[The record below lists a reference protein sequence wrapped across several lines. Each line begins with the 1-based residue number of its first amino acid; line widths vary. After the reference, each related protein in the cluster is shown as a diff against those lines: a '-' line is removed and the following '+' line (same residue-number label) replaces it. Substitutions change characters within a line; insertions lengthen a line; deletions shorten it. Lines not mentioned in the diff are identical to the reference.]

1 MPDGLFAMAGLGS
14 SAEACVYRECTLLFA
29 CVQNAISRPPA
40 NDKEAMNT
48 FMQVS
53 IRNLSFTYDGSY
65 TPVFENV
72 SFNFDT
78 SWRLGLIGRNGKGK
92 TTLLRLLQKQF
103 PYQGHID
110 MPLSPVYFPYPID
123 DMSASTRDVM
133 LQAAPEAE
141 EWQLICELNQLAVD
155 DSVLDRPFSTLSK
168 GEQTKVLL
176 AALFTRE
183 DAYPLIDEPTN
194 HLDAHGRELVADYL
208 RRKDGFLLVS
218 HDRAFLNRCIDHVL
232 SLNRSDV
239 WVMQGNYDTWEARL
253 NQQNEYEQ
261 GRNEVLRR
269 DIRHLEE
276 SARRTAEWSAKAE
289 KGKFHVAPS
298 VSAVVDRGYV
308 GAKAASM
315 MKKSMNAVRRKERA
329 IEEKRSLLHNV
340 EKVGE
345 LKLTVLQHP
354 KDVLISVV
362 NGRVEYDA
370 GSPGGSRVVCENVN
384 FTLRRGER
392 VALTGPN
399 GCGKSSILKALVG
412 AGGSLAGDISI
423 APSLVISYVPQQTD
437 DLFGTMDDFISRSD
451 VDETL
456 FKAILR
462 NMDFTRDLFERPL
475 ERMSQGQKKKLLLAR
490 SLCIPA
496 HVYIWDEPLNYI
508 DVLSR
513 VQLEGLLTEYAPA
526 MLLVEHDAVFL
537 ERVCTKTLDLDQ
549 PAERSKMI

>member
-1 MPDGLFAMAGLGS
+1 
-14 SAEACVYRECTLLFA
+14 
-29 CVQNAISRPPA
+29 
-40 NDKEAMNT
+40 
-48 FMQVS
+48 MQVS
-53 IRNLSFTYDGSY
+53 VRNLSFTYDGSY
-65 TPVFENV
+65 TPVFEHV

-92 TTLLRLLQKQF
+92 TTLLRLLQRQF
-103 PYQGHID
+103 QHEGHID
-110 MPLSPVYFPYPID
+110 MPLTPVYFPYLVGD
-123 DMSASTRDVM
+123 ASLNTREVM
-133 LQAAPEAE
+133 LTAAPEAE
-141 EWQLICELNQLAVD
+141 EWQLICELNQLEVD
-155 DSVLDRPFSTLSK
+155 DSVLDRPFATLSK
-168 GEQTKVLL
+168 GEQTKALL

-208 RRKDGFLLVS
+208 NRKDGFLLVS
-218 HDRAFLNRCIDHVL
+218 HDRAFLNRCINHVL

-239 WVMQGNYDTWEARL
+239 WVMQGNYDTWENRL

-261 GRNEVLRR
+261 GRNEVLKR

-289 KGKFHVAPS
+289 KGKFHVPPS
-298 VSAVVDRGYV
+298 VSAIVDRGFV
-308 GAKAASM
+308 GAKAAAV
-315 MKKSMNAVRRKERA
+315 MKKSTNALRRKERA

-345 LKLTVLQHP
+345 LKLTVLHHP
-354 KDVLISVV
+354 KDVLIKVV
-362 NGRVEYDA
+362 NGRVAYD
-370 GSPGGSRVVCENVN
+370 GRVVCENVN
-384 FTLRRGER
+384 FSLRRGER
-392 VALTGPN
+392 LSLSGPN
-399 GCGKSSILKALVG
+399 GCGKSSILKALAG
-412 AGGSLAGDISI
+412 QGGSLTGEVSI
-423 APSLVISYVPQQTD
+423 APNLVFSYVPQQTD
-437 DLFGTMDDFISRSD
+437 DLFGTLDDFISRSAI
-451 VDETL
+451 DESL

-513 VQLEGLLTEYAPA
+513 VQLEGLLLEYTPT

-537 ERVCTKTLDLDQ
+537 ERVCTSTLHLPPHD
-549 PAERSKMI
+549 ERSKTKCTL

>member
-1 MPDGLFAMAGLGS
+1 
-14 SAEACVYRECTLLFA
+14 
-29 CVQNAISRPPA
+29 
-40 NDKEAMNT
+40 
-48 FMQVS
+48 MQVS
-53 IRNLSFTYDGSY
+53 IRDLSFTYDGSY
-65 TPVFENV
+65 TPVFEHV

-92 TTLLRLLQKQF
+92 TTLLRLLMGEMK
-103 PYQGHID
+103 PQGHID
-110 MPLSPVYFPYPID
+110 MPLTPVYFPYPVED
-123 DMSASTRDVM
+123 ASANTRVVM
-133 LQAAPEAE
+133 LSAAPDAQ
-141 EWQLICELNQLAVD
+141 EWQLVCELNQLDVD

-168 GEQTKVLL
+168 GEQTKALL
-176 AALFTRE
+176 AALFARE

-208 RRKDGFLLVS
+208 RRKGGRISAGGFLLVS

-239 WVMQGNYDTWEARL
+239 WVMQGSYDTWEARL
-253 NQQNEYEQ
+253 NHQNEYEQ

-289 KGKFHVAPS
+289 KGKFHVPPS
-298 VSAVVDRGYV
+298 VAAVVDRGFV

-315 MKKSMNAVRRKERA
+315 MKKSQNSIRRKERA

-354 KDVLISVV
+354 KDVLISVTDGCV
-362 NGRVEYDA
+362 AYDGRT
-370 GSPGGSRVVCENVN
+370 VCEGIT

-392 VALTGPN
+392 IALAGPN
-399 GCGKSSILKALVG
+399 GCGKSSILKALAGV
-412 AGGSLAGDISI
+412 GGSLAGQISI
-423 APSLVISYVPQQTD
+423 APNLVISYVPQQTD
-437 DLFGTMDDFISRSD
+437 DLHGSVADFIAD
-451 VDETL
+451 AGIDETL

-462 NMDFTRDLFERPL
+462 NMDFTRDLFERPIHH
-475 ERMSQGQKKKLLLAR
+475 MSQGQKKKLLLAR

-496 HVYIWDEPLNYI
+496 HLYIWDEPMNYI

-513 VQLEGLLTEYAPA
+513 VQLEGLLTEYEPTL
-526 MLLVEHDAVFL
+526 LLVEHDAVFL
-537 ERVCTKTLDLDQ
+537 QRVCTRVLDLTGG
-549 PAERSKMI
+549 ESR

>member
-1 MPDGLFAMAGLGS
+1 
-14 SAEACVYRECTLLFA
+14 
-29 CVQNAISRPPA
+29 
-40 NDKEAMNT
+40 
-48 FMQVS
+48 MQVS
-53 IRNLSFTYDGSY
+53 VRNLSFTYDGSY
-65 TPVFENV
+65 TPVFENL
-72 SFNFDT
+72 SFTFDT

-92 TTLLRLLQKQF
+92 TTLLRLLQRQY
-103 PYQGHID
+103 PHQGQID
-110 MPLSPVYFPYPID
+110 MPLTPVYFPFPVAD
-123 DMSASTRDVM
+123 ASACTRDVM
-133 LQAAPEAE
+133 RSAAPEAE
-141 EWQLICELNQLAVD
+141 EWQLLCELNQLEVD

-168 GEQTKVLL
+168 GEQTKALL

-194 HLDAHGRELVADYL
+194 HLDAHGRALVADYL
-208 RRKDGFLLVS
+208 RRKGGKNNGSGFLLVS
-218 HDRAFLNRCIDHVL
+218 HDRAFLNRCINHVL

-239 WVMQGNYDTWEARL
+239 WVMQGTYDTWEARL

-261 GRNEVLRR
+261 GRNEVLLR
-269 DIRHLEE
+269 DIHRLEE

-315 MKKSMNAVRRKERA
+315 MKKSMNAVRRKEQA

-345 LKLTVLQHP
+345 LKLTVLRHP

-362 NGRVEYDA
+362 NGCVTYD
-370 GSPGGSRVVCENVN
+370 GRVVCKDVN
-384 FTLRRGER
+384 FTLRRGDR
-392 VALTGPN
+392 LSLTGPN
-399 GCGKSSILKALVG
+399 GCGKSSILKALAG
-412 AGGSLAGDISI
+412 QGGSLSGQIGI
-423 APSLVISYVPQQTD
+423 APNLILSYVPQQTD
-437 DLFGTMDDFISRSD
+437 DLAGSMAEFISRAE

-462 NMDFTRDLFERPL
+462 NMDFTRDLFDRPL

-490 SLCIPA
+490 SLCRPA
-496 HVYIWDEPLNYI
+496 HLYIWDEPLNYI

-513 VQLEGLLTEYAPA
+513 VQLENLLLASEPTL
-526 MLLVEHDAVFL
+526 LLVEHDAVFL
-537 ERVCTKTLDLDQ
+537 ERICTKTVSLGGD
-549 PAERSKMI
+549 A

>member
-1 MPDGLFAMAGLGS
+1 
-14 SAEACVYRECTLLFA
+14 
-29 CVQNAISRPPA
+29 
-40 NDKEAMNT
+40 
-48 FMQVS
+48 MQVS

-92 TTLLRLLQKQF
+92 TTLLRLLQKQ
-103 PYQGHID
+103 YQHQGHID
-110 MPLSPVYFPYPID
+110 MPLTPVYFPYPVAD
-123 DMSASTRDVM
+123 TSANTRDIM

-141 EWQLICELNQLAVD
+141 EWQLICELNQLEVD
-155 DSVLDRPFSTLSK
+155 DSVLDRPFATLSK
-168 GEQTKVLL
+168 GEQTKALL
-176 AALFTRE
+176 AALFARE

-194 HLDAHGRELVADYL
+194 HLDAHGRALVADYL

-276 SARRTAEWSAKAE
+276 SARRSAEWAAKAE
-289 KGKFHVAPS
+289 KGKFHIAPS
-298 VSAVVDRGYV
+298 EVAAVDRGFV

-315 MKKSMNAVRRKERA
+315 MKKATSTVRRKERA

-345 LKLTVLQHP
+345 LKLTVLRHP

-362 NGRVEYDA
+362 NGSVEYD
-370 GSPGGSRVVCENVN
+370 GRIVCENVS
-384 FTLRRGER
+384 FTLRRGDR

-412 AGGSLAGDISI
+412 DGGSLTGEISI
-423 APSLVISYVPQQTD
+423 APNLVVSYVPQQTD
-437 DLFGTMDDFISRSD
+437 DLTGTMDDFISRAG

-513 VQLEGLLTEYAPA
+513 VQLEGLLLEYAPT

-537 ERVCTKTLDLDQ
+537 ERVCTRDAVELNGGA
-549 PAERSKMI
+549 P

>member
-1 MPDGLFAMAGLGS
+1 
-14 SAEACVYRECTLLFA
+14 
-29 CVQNAISRPPA
+29 
-40 NDKEAMNT
+40 
-48 FMQVS
+48 MQVS

-92 TTLLRLLQKQF
+92 TTLLRLLQKQ
-103 PYQGHID
+103 YQHQGHID
-110 MPLSPVYFPYPID
+110 MPLTPVYFPYPVAD
-123 DMSASTRDVM
+123 TSANTRDIM

-141 EWQLICELNQLAVD
+141 EWQLICELNQLEVD
-155 DSVLDRPFSTLSK
+155 DSVLDRPFATLSK
-168 GEQTKVLL
+168 GEQTKALL
-176 AALFTRE
+176 AALFARE

-194 HLDAHGRELVADYL
+194 HLDAHGRALVADYL

-276 SARRTAEWSAKAE
+276 SARRSAEWAAKAE
-289 KGKFHVAPS
+289 KGKFHIAPS
-298 VSAVVDRGYV
+298 EVAAVDRGFV

-315 MKKSMNAVRRKERA
+315 MKKATSTVRRKERA

-345 LKLTVLQHP
+345 LKLTVLRHP

-362 NGRVEYDA
+362 NGSVEYD
-370 GSPGGSRVVCENVN
+370 GRIVCENVS
-384 FTLRRGER
+384 FTLRRGDR
-392 VALTGPN
+392 LALTGPN

-412 AGGSLAGDISI
+412 DGGSLTGEISI
-423 APSLVISYVPQQTD
+423 APNLVVSYVPQQTD
-437 DLFGTMDDFISRSD
+437 DLTGTMDDFISRAG

-513 VQLEGLLTEYAPA
+513 VQLEGLLLEYAPT

-537 ERVCTKTLDLDQ
+537 ERVCTRDAVELNGGA
-549 PAERSKMI
+549 P

>member
-1 MPDGLFAMAGLGS
+1 MQGGLIPD
-14 SAEACVYRECTLLFA
+14 
-29 CVQNAISRPPA
+29 
-40 NDKEAMNT
+40 
-48 FMQVS
+48 MQVS

-72 SFNFDT
+72 SFTFDT

-92 TTLLRLLQKQF
+92 TTLLRLLQKQ
-103 PYQGHID
+103 YAHQGRID
-110 MPLSPVYFPYPID
+110 MPLTPVYFPYPVD
-123 DMSASTRDVM
+123 DPTRTAREVM
-133 LQAAPEAE
+133 HTAAPDAE
-141 EWQLICELNQLAVD
+141 EWQLLCELNQMEVD
-155 DSVLDRPFSTLSK
+155 ESVLDRPFSTLSK
-168 GEQTKVLL
+168 GEMTKALL
-176 AALFTRE
+176 AALFARE

-194 HLDAHGRELVADYL
+194 HLDAHGRALVADYL

-232 SLNRSDV
+232 SLNRADV

-261 GRNEVLRR
+261 NRNEVLRR

-276 SARRTAEWSAKAE
+276 SARRMAEWSDKVEATKIGTHA
-289 KGKFHVAPS
+289 A
-298 VSAVVDRGYV
+298 DRGAI
-308 GAKAASM
+308 GAQAAAM
-315 MKKSMNAVRRKERA
+315 MKKSMNALHRRERA
-329 IEEKRSLLHNV
+329 IAEKRALLHNV
-340 EKVGE
+340 EKVGD
-345 LKLTVLQHP
+345 LKLTVLRHP
-354 KDVLISVV
+354 KEVLIQVG
-362 NGRVEYDA
+362 NGRVEYE
-370 GSPGGSRVVCENVN
+370 GRTVCEGVN

-392 VALTGPN
+392 IALSGPN

-412 AGGSLAGDISI
+412 ADGALTGEVSV
-423 APSLVISYVPQQTD
+423 APNLIVSYVPQQTD
-437 DLFGTMDDFISRSD
+437 NLTGTMDGFIRQNG

-513 VQLEGLLTEYAPA
+513 VQLEGLLLACEPT

-537 ERVCTKTLDLDQ
+537 ERVCTRSPIDL
-549 PAERSKMI
+549 

>member
-1 MPDGLFAMAGLGS
+1 
-14 SAEACVYRECTLLFA
+14 
-29 CVQNAISRPPA
+29 
-40 NDKEAMNT
+40 MNT
-48 FMQVS
+48 CMQVS

-92 TTLLRLLQKQF
+92 TTLLRLLQKQHA
-103 PYQGHID
+103 YQGHID
-110 MPLSPVYFPYPID
+110 MPLTPVYFPYPVPD
-123 DMSASTRDVM
+123 DSQSTREIM
-133 LQAAPEAE
+133 LSAAPEAE
-141 EWQLICELNQLAVD
+141 EWQLICELNQLDVD

-168 GEQTKVLL
+168 GEQTKSLL
-176 AALFTRE
+176 AALFVRE

-194 HLDAHGRELVADYL
+194 HLDVHGRALVADYL
-208 RRKDGFLLVS
+208 RRKDGYLLVS

-298 VSAVVDRGYV
+298 VSAVVDRGFV

-315 MKKSMNAVRRKERA
+315 MKKSMNAVRRRERA

-345 LKLTVLQHP
+345 LKLTVLHHP
-354 KDVLISVV
+354 KDVLISVT
-362 NGRVEYDA
+362 NGRVERGFHPA
-370 GSPGGSRVVCENVN
+370 PGRTGGSHRPQR
-384 FTLRRGER
+384 LR
-392 VALTGPN
+392 
-399 GCGKSSILKALVG
+399 
-412 AGGSLAGDISI
+412 
-423 APSLVISYVPQQTD
+423 
-437 DLFGTMDDFISRSD
+437 
-451 VDETL
+451 
-456 FKAILR
+456 
-462 NMDFTRDLFERPL
+462 
-475 ERMSQGQKKKLLLAR
+475 
-490 SLCIPA
+490 
-496 HVYIWDEPLNYI
+496 
-508 DVLSR
+508 
-513 VQLEGLLTEYAPA
+513 
-526 MLLVEHDAVFL
+526 
-537 ERVCTKTLDLDQ
+537 
-549 PAERSKMI
+549 

>member
-1 MPDGLFAMAGLGS
+1 ML
-14 SAEACVYRECTLLFA
+14 YHITLQATFPHNT
-29 CVQNAISRPPA
+29 CPA
-40 NDKEAMNT
+40 PIHKEALNT

-53 IRNLSFTYDGSY
+53 VRNLSFTYDGSY
-65 TPVFENV
+65 TPVFEQV

-92 TTLLRLLQKQF
+92 TTLLRLLQKQYA
-103 PYQGHID
+103 YQGHID
-110 MPLSPVYFPYPID
+110 MPLTPVYFPYPVA
-123 DMSASTRDVM
+123 DMSANTRDVM
-133 LQAAPEAE
+133 LCAAPDAE
-141 EWQLICELNQLAVD
+141 EWQLICELNQLDVD

-168 GEQTKVLL
+168 GEQTKALL

-194 HLDAHGRELVADYL
+194 HLDAHGRALVADYL

-269 DIRHLEE
+269 DIKHLEE

-298 VSAVVDRGYV
+298 VSAVVDRGFV

-315 MKKSMNAVRRKERA
+315 MKKSQNAVHRKERA
-329 IEEKRSLLHNV
+329 IEEKKSLMHNV

-345 LKLTVLQHP
+345 LKLTVLRHP
-354 KDVLISVV
+354 KDVLISVI
-362 NGRVEYDA
+362 NGKVEYE
-370 GSPGGSRVVCENVN
+370 GRVVCDGVN
-384 FTLRRGER
+384 FTLRRGQR
-392 VALTGPN
+392 LALTGPN
-399 GCGKSSILKALVG
+399 GCGKSSILKALAG
-412 AGGSLAGDISI
+412 AGGSLTGDISV
-423 APSLVISYVPQQTD
+423 APNLIISYVPQQTD
-437 DLFGTMDDFISRSD
+437 DLSGTMEDFISRGQEVGQNARLALSSWAMMARSQHRSAGAGMAEI
-451 VDETL
+451 DETL

-475 ERMSQGQKKKLLLAR
+475 DKMSQGQKKKLLLAR

-513 VQLEGLLTEYAPA
+513 VQLEGLLTEYEPT

-537 ERVCTKTLDLDQ
+537 ERVCTDEIVLSGT
-549 PAERSKMI
+549 

>member
-1 MPDGLFAMAGLGS
+1 
-14 SAEACVYRECTLLFA
+14 
-29 CVQNAISRPPA
+29 
-40 NDKEAMNT
+40 
-48 FMQVS
+48 MQVS
-53 IRNLSFTYDGSY
+53 IRDLSFTYDGSY
-65 TPVFENV
+65 TPVFEHV

-92 TTLLRLLQKQF
+92 TTLLRLLMGEMK
-103 PYQGHID
+103 PQGRID
-110 MPLSPVYFPYPID
+110 MPLTPVYFPYPVED
-123 DMSASTRDVM
+123 ASANTREVM
-133 LQAAPEAE
+133 LSAAPDAQ
-141 EWQLICELNQLAVD
+141 EWQLVCELNQLDVD

-168 GEQTKVLL
+168 GEQTKALL
-176 AALFTRE
+176 AALFARE

-239 WVMQGNYDTWEARL
+239 WVMQGSYDAWESRL

-276 SARRTAEWSAKAE
+276 SARRTAEWSNRVEATKI
-289 KGKFHVAPS
+289 GGHTY
-298 VSAVVDRGYV
+298 DRGAV
-308 GAKAASM
+308 GAQAAAM
-315 MKKSMNAVRRKERA
+315 MKKSMSTLRRRERA

-354 KDVLISVV
+354 KDVLISVTDGCV
-362 NGRVEYDA
+362 AYDGRT
-370 GSPGGSRVVCENVN
+370 VCEGIT

-392 VALTGPN
+392 IALAGPN
-399 GCGKSSILKALVG
+399 GCGKSSILKALAGV
-412 AGGSLAGDISI
+412 GGSLTGQISI
-423 APSLVISYVPQQTD
+423 APNLVISYVPQQTD
-437 DLFGTMDDFISRSD
+437 DLHGSVADFIAD
-451 VDETL
+451 AGVDETL

-462 NMDFTRDLFERPL
+462 NMDFTRDLFERPIHH
-475 ERMSQGQKKKLLLAR
+475 MSQGQKKKLLLAR

-496 HVYIWDEPLNYI
+496 HLYVWDEPMNYI

-513 VQLEGLLTEYAPA
+513 VQLEGLLTEYAPTL
-526 MLLVEHDAVFL
+526 LLVEHDAVFL
-537 ERVCTKTLDLDQ
+537 ERVCTRVIDLGGG
-549 PAERSKMI
+549 A

>member
-1 MPDGLFAMAGLGS
+1 
-14 SAEACVYRECTLLFA
+14 
-29 CVQNAISRPPA
+29 
-40 NDKEAMNT
+40 MNT
-48 FMQVS
+48 CMQVS
-53 IRNLSFTYDGSY
+53 VRNLSFTYDGSY

-92 TTLLRLLQKQF
+92 TTLLRLLQKQHAF
-103 PYQGHID
+103 QGHID
-110 MPLSPVYFPYPID
+110 MPLTPVYFPYPVGD
-123 DMSASTRDVM
+123 VSLTTREVM
-133 LQAAPEAE
+133 LSAAPDAA
-141 EWQLICELNQLAVD
+141 EWQLICELNQLDVD
-155 DSVLDRPFSTLSK
+155 DSVLDRPFYTLSK
-168 GEQTKVLL
+168 GEQTKALL

-194 HLDAHGRELVADYL
+194 HLDAHGRALVADYL
-208 RRKDGFLLVS
+208 RRKDGYLLVS

-269 DIRHLEE
+269 DIKHLED
-276 SARRTAEWSAKAE
+276 SARRTAEWSNKVEATKI
-289 KGKFHVAPS
+289 GGHTY
-298 VSAVVDRGYV
+298 DRGAV
-308 GAKAASM
+308 GAQAAAM
-315 MKKSMNAVRRKERA
+315 MKKSMSTLRRRERA

-345 LKLTVLQHP
+345 LKLTVLRHP

-362 NGRVEYDA
+362 NGKVEYD
-370 GSPGGSRVVCENVN
+370 GRVVCENVN
-384 FTLRRGER
+384 FVLRQGQRLS
-392 VALTGPN
+392 LTGPN
-399 GCGKSSILKALVG
+399 GCGKSSILKALAG
-412 AGGSLAGDISI
+412 MGGSLSGEISI
-423 APSLVISYVPQQTD
+423 APNLVISYVPQQTD
-437 DLFGTMDDFISRSD
+437 DLTGTMDDFISRAG

-475 ERMSQGQKKKLLLAR
+475 ARMSQGQKKKLLLAR

-496 HVYIWDEPLNYI
+496 HLYIWDEPLNYI

-513 VQLEGLLTEYAPA
+513 VQLEGLLTEYAPT

-537 ERVCTKTLDLDQ
+537 ERVCTDRLELGGAT
-549 PAERSKMI
+549 

>member
-1 MPDGLFAMAGLGS
+1 MP
-14 SAEACVYRECTLLFA
+14 
-29 CVQNAISRPPA
+29 RPDPQGGT
-40 NDKEAMNT
+40 EP

-53 IRNLSFTYDGSY
+53 VRNLSFTYDGSY
-65 TPVFENV
+65 TPVFEQV

-92 TTLLRLLQKQF
+92 TTLLRLLQKQYA
-103 PYQGHID
+103 YQGHID
-110 MPLSPVYFPYPID
+110 MPLTPVYFPYPVD
-123 DMSASTRDVM
+123 DMSANTRDVM
-133 LQAAPEAE
+133 LCAAPEAE
-141 EWQLICELNQLAVD
+141 EWQLICELNQLDVD

-168 GEQTKVLL
+168 GEQTKALL

-194 HLDAHGRELVADYL
+194 HLDAHGRALVADYL

-253 NQQNEYEQ
+253 NQRNEYEQ
-261 GRNEVLRR
+261 GRNEVLRQ
-269 DIRHLEE
+269 DIKHLEE

-298 VSAVVDRGYV
+298 VSAVVDRGFV

-315 MKKSMNAVRRKERA
+315 MKKSQNAVHRKERA
-329 IEEKRSLLHNV
+329 IEEKKSLLHNV

-345 LKLTVLQHP
+345 LKLTVLRHP

-362 NGRVEYDA
+362 NGKVEYE
-370 GSPGGSRVVCENVN
+370 GRIVCNGVN
-384 FTLRRGER
+384 FTLHRRQR
-392 VALTGPN
+392 LALTGPN
-399 GCGKSSILKALVG
+399 GCGKSSILKALAG
-412 AGGSLAGDISI
+412 AGGSLTGDISV
-423 APSLVISYVPQQTD
+423 APNLIISYVPQQTD
-437 DLFGTMDDFISRSD
+437 DLSGTMEEFISCAG

-475 ERMSQGQKKKLLLAR
+475 DKMSQGQKKKLLLAR

-496 HVYIWDEPLNYI
+496 HVYVWDEPLNYI

-513 VQLEGLLTEYAPA
+513 VQLEGLLTEYEPT
-526 MLLVEHDAVFL
+526 MLLVEHDAIFL
-537 ERVCTKTLDLDQ
+537 ERVCTDEITL
-549 PAERSKMI
+549 SGT

>member
-1 MPDGLFAMAGLGS
+1 MNTPDLPF
-14 SAEACVYRECTLLFA
+14 T
-29 CVQNAISRPPA
+29 N
-40 NDKEAMNT
+40 KEATNT

-53 IRNLSFTYDGSY
+53 VRNLSFTYDGSY

-92 TTLLRLLQKQF
+92 TTLLRLLQRQ
-103 PYQGHID
+103 YQHQGRID
-110 MPLSPVYFPYPID
+110 MPLTPVYFPYPVAD
-123 DMSASTRDVM
+123 ASLTTREVM
-133 LQAAPEAE
+133 LSAAPEAE
-141 EWQLICELNQLAVD
+141 EWMLICELNQLEVD
-155 DSVLDRPFSTLSK
+155 DSVLERPFSTLSK
-168 GEQTKVLL
+168 GEQTKALL
-176 AALFTRE
+176 AALFARE

-194 HLDAHGRELVADYL
+194 HLDAHGRALVADYL
-208 RRKDGFLLVS
+208 RDKDGFLLVS

-298 VSAVVDRGYV
+298 VSAVVDRGFV

-345 LKLTVLQHP
+345 LKLTVLRHP
-354 KDVLISVV
+354 KDVLISVT
-362 NGRVEYDA
+362 NGKVEYE
-370 GSPGGSRVVCENVN
+370 GRVVCEGVN
-384 FTLRRGER
+384 FVLRRGER

-399 GCGKSSILKALVG
+399 GCGKSSILKALTG
-412 AGGSLAGDISI
+412 NGGSLTGDISI
-423 APSLVISYVPQQTD
+423 ASNLVISYVPQQTD
-437 DLFGTMDDFISRSD
+437 DLYGSVADFIRHSD

-475 ERMSQGQKKKLLLAR
+475 EKMSQGQKKKLLLAR

-513 VQLEGLLTEYAPA
+513 VQLEGLLLEYEPA

-537 ERVCTKTLDLDQ
+537 ERVCNRAPVELGGAQ
-549 PAERSKMI
+549 